1 LNNDSYEF
9 DLHVKDLL
17 DRRTHRSGM
26 IFSSAELVSLVHLP
40 NSTVRIPKLVRDARR
55 TKAAPLSTKNN
66 PIVLG
71 ENQHAGEV
79 RTVTVSDE
87 QRLRHTHVI
96 GSSGSGKST
105 FLINQIRQD
114 IERGSGLAVFDPHGD
129 LIDQII
135 GYIPEERYDDVI
147 LFDPSDE
154 AFPIGFNILSA
165 HSELEKNLISSD
177 MVSVFQRLSTSWG
190 DQMTAV
196 LQNAILAMLESSRS
210 GTLLDLRR
218 FLVESE
224 FRDDFLKSV
233 TDSQVIYFWKK
244 EFPMLV
250 GRPQAPLLTRLNTF
264 LGPRLIRNMVSQR
277 ENRIDFAKVMDGR
290 KIFLAKLSQGALGE
304 ENSYLLGSLLV
315 AKFYQLVMSRQA
327 VEASSRRHFWLYID
341 EFHNFVCSSM
351 ASILTGAR
359 KYRLGLTLAH
369 QELKQIEHRDSNVSG
384 AVLANPYTR
393 ICFRLGDDDARK
405 LGSGFSYFEPR
416 DLQNLGVGE
425 AICRIERSDYDFNLK
440 VPFPPQVPDEI
451 AKEKRIQIREFSRKK
466 YGTPKDIVEERIER
480 ELADLFVESESIDQ
494 DTRKRRAK
502 QAEGSR
508 PSPSSPHNE
517 DSSPEPDRSTVSQDR
532 DKNDPS
538 AGNTEAET
546 PLGKYKT
553 LHEPL
558 KERFISEGEAC
569 DYTVEREVSV
579 LGGSGRIDLVFTR
592 GDLKIACEIDV
603 KNDIEYEARNVRKCS
618 DAGFRRIVVTAPSRK
633 RLQQIEKAVG
643 TSVDPEIG
651 VNYFLPDE
659 LTAALREWAEADPV
673 GGKKERAK
681 PRKQK
686 VRFESGELTS
696 EERREKEKQMLRTLT
711 ESMNRKKDLS

>member
-1 LNNDSYEF
+1 
-9 DLHVKDLL
+9 
-17 DRRTHRSGM
+17 
-26 IFSSAELVSLVHLP
+26 
-40 NSTVRIPKLVRDARR
+40 
-55 TKAAPLSTKNN
+55 
-66 PIVLG
+66 
-71 ENQHAGEV
+71 
-79 RTVTVSDE
+79 
-87 QRLRHTHVI
+87 
-96 GSSGSGKST
+96 
-105 FLINQIRQD
+105 
-114 IERGSGLAVFDPHGD
+114 
-129 LIDQII
+129 
-135 GYIPEERYDDVI
+135 
-147 LFDPSDE
+147 
-154 AFPIGFNILSA
+154 
-165 HSELEKNLISSD
+165 
-177 MVSVFQRLSTSWG
+177 
-190 DQMTAV
+190 MTAV
-196 LQNAILAMLESSRS
+196 LRNAILAMLESSRG

-218 FLVESE
+218 FLIEPE
-224 FRDDFLKSV
+224 FREDFLESV
-233 TDSQVIYFWKK
+233 TDFQVIYFWKK
-244 EFPMLV
+244 EFTMLPRQSQ
-250 GRPQAPLLTRLNTF
+250 GPLLTRLNTF
-264 LGPRLIRNMVSQR
+264 LAPRLIRNMVSQR
-277 ENRIDFAKVMDGR
+277 QNRIDFAEVMDGG
-290 KIFLAKLSQGALGE
+290 KIFLAKLSQGEIGE
-304 ENSYLLGSLLV
+304 ENSYLMGSLLV

-327 VEASSRRHFWLYID
+327 MEVSSRRHFWLYID

-425 AICRIERSDYDFNLK
+425 AICRFERSDYDFNLK
-440 VPFPPQVPDEI
+440 VPFPPQVPDDL
-451 AKEKRIQIREFSRKK
+451 AKEKRSQIQDLSRKK
-466 YGTPKDIVEERIER
+466 YATAKSIVEEQIEK
-480 ELADLFVESESIDQ
+480 EQADLLLESESIGQ

-502 QAEGSR
+502 PAEDSR
-508 PSPSSPHNE
+508 PTRSSEKKE
-517 DSSPEPDRSTVSQDR
+517 DSSPEPDRSTVSRDR
-532 DKNDPS
+532 EINDPS
-538 AGNTEAET
+538 AGNTESET
-546 PLGKYKT
+546 PLGQYKT

-603 KNDIEYEARNVRKCS
+603 KNEIEYEAKNVRKCS
-618 DAGFRRIVVTAPSRK
+618 NAGFKRIVVTAPSRK

-643 TSVDPEIG
+643 TSVDPEVG

-659 LTAALREWAEADPV
+659 FTAALREWAEADPV